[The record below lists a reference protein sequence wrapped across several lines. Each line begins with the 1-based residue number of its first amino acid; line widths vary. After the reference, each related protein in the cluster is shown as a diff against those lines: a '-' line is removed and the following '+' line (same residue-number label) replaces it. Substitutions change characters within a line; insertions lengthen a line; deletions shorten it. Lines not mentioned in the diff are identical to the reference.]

1 VIQERSNVLLA
12 PNAALRFKPSDAER
26 DGKRFGNT
34 KRERSTKP
42 AGARVYVIR
51 GEGITPVPVQIGIT
65 DGRYSE
71 VVSGDLKAGD
81 RTVLEDNQ
89 PELGTRGPQPFRMR
103 PF

>member
-1 VIQERSNVLLA
+1 M
-12 PNAALRFKPSDAER
+12 
-26 DGKRFGNT
+26 
-34 KRERSTKP
+34 
-42 AGARVYVIR
+42 IR